1 MKVIDDDEFPKENR
15 NSIKIV
21 SIDLVSK
28 KGGSEQTN
36 IPSGD
41 SNTNDSI
48 WLGEDS
54 VDNLEIHFDLMMKN

>member
-28 KGGSEQTN
+28 KGGSE
-36 IPSGD
+36 
-41 SNTNDSI
+41 
-48 WLGEDS
+48 
-54 VDNLEIHFDLMMKN
+54 